1 MTLWPRSLA
10 ARTAL
15 VLLVGLASVQ
25 GGGLLLHA
33 LDSAGLQRIA
43 EARDLGTR
51 LKTLYRAVVATPADA
66 ASDLL
71 PDAGPGLSA
80 TLGALPVPLP
90 APSLPEVQRLVRP
103 FLVLGPMPP
112 GLRPREVLLRGTAE
126 SLLAA
131 FHLPDGRWLV
141 VRTTLPEPRP
151 WNSAGFL
158 ALFLGMTLA
167 AALLAVWAVQRL
179 TAPVRALA
187 AAAERLGRDVNAP
200 ALPEEGPSEVALA
213 AAAFNRMAAR
223 IRRFVDDRTFLLA
236 AIGHD
241 LRTPITRLK
250 LRAEL
255 LDDDEQR
262 RKWLADLDELEG
274 MVTATLAF
282 SRDVATSEPAVR
294 LDLAE
299 LVRTVLD
306 EAADARPALADRI
319 GYEGPEH
326 LVLQGRPVALKRA
339 LANLVGN
346 ALAYGGAARARLD
359 PPCAGLSRAEP
370 SPDAAATVV
379 VEDDGPGLPAEELE
393 RVFEPFRRGE
403 RSRSRETG
411 GTGLGLAITRNIL
424 RAHGGEVVLANR
436 PERGLRAVVTI
447 PADP

>member
-1 MTLWPRSLA
+1 VRLLRLRPWPRSLA

-15 VLLVGLASVQ
+15 VLLLGLALVQ

-33 LDSAGLQRIA
+33 LDSAELQRIA
-43 EARDLGTR
+43 EARDLAAR
-51 LKTLYRAVVATPADA
+51 LATLYRAVAVAPAEA
-66 ASDLL
+66 APGLL
-71 PDAGPGLSA
+71 AEAGPGLSA
-80 TLGALPVPLP
+80 TLGALPAPLP
-90 APSLPEVQRLVRP
+90 PPSPFELQRLIRP
-103 FLVLGPMPP
+103 FLGLGAMGPA
-112 GLRPREVLLRGTAE
+112 LRPRETLLRGTADA
-126 SLLAA
+126 LLAA
-131 FHLPDGRWLV
+131 FHLPDGRWLAV
-141 VRTTLPEPRP
+141 HAAMPDPRP
-151 WNSAGFL
+151 WNSPGLL
-158 ALFLGMTLA
+158 ALFLCMTGV
-167 AALLAVWAVQRL
+167 AALLAVWAVRRL
-179 TAPVRALA
+179 TKPVRALA

-200 ALPEEGPSEVALA
+200 ALPEDGPSEVASA

-262 RKWLADLDELEG
+262 RKWLADLDELEA
-274 MVTATLAF
+274 MVNATLAF
-282 SRDVATSEPAVR
+282 SRDVAASEPAVP

-306 EAADARPALADRI
+306 EAADTRPALADRVA
-319 GYEGPEH
+319 YAGPEH
-326 LVLQGRPVALKRA
+326 LAVQGRPVALKRA

-346 ALAYGGAARARLD
+346 ALAYGAAARARLD
-359 PPCAGLSRAEP
+359 PPRGG
-370 SPDAAATVV
+370 DGIATVS

-411 GTGLGLAITRNIL
+411 GSGLGLAIARNIL
-424 RAHGGEVVLANR
+424 RAHGGEVTLANR
-436 PERGLRAVVTI
+436 PDGGLRAVATI
-447 PADP
+447 PA